1 MTTSLLDEGDT
12 FFSFGGEDVGDRVID
27 CFTAA
32 GDTDEFERGGRVVF
46 VGTGAVRDAVDDVVV
61 GTDCFRMRTN
71 GIYGDTISILS
82 LTGTVVFRFVDV

>member
-32 GDTDEFERGGRVVF
+32 GDTDEFERGGGVVF
-46 VGTGAVRDAVDDVVV
+46 VGTGAVRDE
-61 GTDCFRMRTN
+61 TDCFRMRTN